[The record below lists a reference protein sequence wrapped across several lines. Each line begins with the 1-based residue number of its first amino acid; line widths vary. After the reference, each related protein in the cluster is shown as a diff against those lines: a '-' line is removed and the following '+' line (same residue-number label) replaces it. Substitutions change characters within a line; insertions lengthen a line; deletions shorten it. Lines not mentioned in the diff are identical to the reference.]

1 MARTPISWRT
11 VVFAT
16 SLLAVAGAG
25 YAFTSAAHADRSR
38 SQDPRSW
45 DDGKGHVDEAKV
57 PDRIA
62 MSSGDIHSGVV
73 YIDPHQFY
81 GELGATRDEGPVP
94 VYNQREGG
102 EQVGT
107 YDLKT
112 GEIAVTLDYSTHEGR
127 PSAMSRTRTTVAA
140 SDQSTDSTAPVDSS
154 SPSTPVDSSSPAT
167 PVDSTPPTTDSS
179 SSTTVFSPD
188 TVATVATVA
197 TASTMP

>member
-16 SLLAVAGAG
+16 SLVAVAGAG

-45 DDGKGHVDEAKV
+45 DDGRGHVDEAKV

-81 GELGATRDEGPVP
+81 GELGATLDEGPVP
-94 VYNQREGG
+94 VYNQRDGG

-112 GEIAVTLDYSTHEGR
+112 GEIAIALDYSTHEGR

-140 SDQSTDSTAPVDSS
+140 PDQSTDSSAPVDSS
-154 SPSTPVDSSSPAT
+154 SPTTPVDSSPPA
-167 PVDSTPPTTDSS
+167 TDSS
-179 SSTTVFSPD
+179 SSTAVLSPD
-188 TVATVATVA
+188 TVPTGATVATVATV
-197 TASTMP
+197 STTP